1 LLDFAPESGALQWR
15 LQLSCS
21 PSPTSAARTQ
31 KKEDAA
37 EGEAAASSVT
47 QS

>member
-1 LLDFAPESGALQWR
+1 MPDFAPESGSLQWR
-15 LQLSCS
+15 LQLSRL
-21 PSPTSAARTQ
+21 PPTAAARA